1 MSRMWDV
8 KQEVK
13 NDTLDIYIYDS
24 IRGDSYNWWTGEIKQ
39 SETSSDYFK
48 QLLEANHNVSNINLY
63 INSMGGSVYEG
74 IAIYSQLKRH
84 KAKITAYIDG
94 FACSIASVIAM
105 AADKIVMPKN
115 TLMMVHNVWTYAE
128 GNAEQFRKI
137 ADDLDKMNTIAIE
150 SYMLKAGDKLTEDKV
165 RELMNAETY
174 LTAQEC
180 VEYGLADEFT
190 EVDADLEKAKAMF
203 NQAKEAGMSA
213 YASRLE
219 KICALASEPKK
230 PEPTP
235 EPEPKQETDK
245 FELFKKYF
253 FKGE

>member
-1 MSRMWDV
+1 MWDI

-24 IRGDSYNWWTGEIKQ
+24 IRGDSYNWWTGEIEQ

-84 KAKITAYIDG
+84 KAKTTAYIDG

-105 AADKIVMPKN
+105 SADKIVMPKN
-115 TLMMVHNVWTYAE
+115 TIMMVHNVWTYAE